1 MGVLQ
6 LRGWH
11 LFCLF
16 SIYAGVVVVM
26 GDLSKNF
33 SRRELACPCGCG
45 FGLGRNDIHHDLVA
59 LLQKIR
65 DFYGKP
71 IIVTSGCRCNTYNK
85 KIGGAE
91 RSTHTFGMAADIQPV
106 DGDREGLIRAIEH
119 LYQSG
124 KLKELGGFGYKTYS
138 NGCIHV
144 DVFRVADG
152 HLRRW

>member
-16 SIYAGVVVVM
+16 ISARVVVVM
-26 GDLSKNF
+26 GNLSKNF
-33 SRRELACPCGCG
+33 S
-45 FGLGRNDIHHDLVA
+45 
-59 LLQKIR
+59 
-65 DFYGKP
+65 
-71 IIVTSGCRCNTYNK
+71 IVTSGCRCNTYNK

-91 RSTHTFGMAADIQPV
+91 RSTHTFGMAADIQPA

-124 KLKELGGFGYKTYS
+124 KLK
-138 NGCIHV
+138 
-144 DVFRVADG
+144 D
-152 HLRRW
+152 